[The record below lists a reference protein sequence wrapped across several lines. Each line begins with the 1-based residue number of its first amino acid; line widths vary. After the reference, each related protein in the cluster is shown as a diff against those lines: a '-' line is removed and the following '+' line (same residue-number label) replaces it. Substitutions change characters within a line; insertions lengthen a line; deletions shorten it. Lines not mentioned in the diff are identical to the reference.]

1 MSQADTTPSSPRL
14 AAALGCAAIVL
25 GFTSIVAQV
34 VLTRELLDVFLGNE
48 LSIAVVLACWLL
60 LVAAGSAVGTLLRI
74 SPRAALSAVIYAQLA
89 AWVLLPCAIVIARL
103 VPFGGVAS
111 GEAPGIP
118 AILSI
123 SILSLA
129 PVCLLIGFQFV
140 LLCRALESAAQPRAA
155 VPHPDCHSERSEES
169 LCPSQ
174 PAVPSAHVGRIYALE
189 AVGAI
194 IGGLAFYFLM
204 AERFGALQS
213 MLLLGCTNGIGV
225 AAVIGAVVR
234 TPRRRVLFVICA
246 AVMVGSWLLFLAVVA
261 AGEAGHASD
270 LVTRQFSPRWRNTTI
285 SQQVA
290 SRYGNL
296 VVAERAGQI
305 AIYQSG
311 VLLFTSQDDEANEA
325 VAHLALLEHPAPRRV
340 LLIGGG
346 ASGVAHEVLKHGVA
360 RLDYVELDPRII
372 SLARTWLPAQLVA
385 SLSDPRVHVHLGDG
399 RLFVKNTR
407 LHFDVVIVSL
417 PDPTTASLNRFYT
430 QEFFSEVA
438 RKMNPGAVLV
448 TRLTSSEA
456 YMGGAMRLATA
467 SVHRSLRA
475 VFADAL
481 IVPGEML
488 FLLAANKPGVLTSDW
503 RVLAQRLRERRVRCR
518 FVTPFWLQEAL
529 LPFRREMAMAVLRE
543 QRRARPNHDLT
554 PVAYH
559 YQMTLWLEQ
568 MSPRLAGMLDRLRG
582 MSLWWFAPP
591 ILAALIWAAAA
602 PRRWSRPAAGIVGMA
617 AMGGFGLAG
626 EFLAL
631 LVFQSARGYLY
642 HQLGILFA
650 LFMGGLAAGAFWA
663 TKQALGREGWAER
676 WFLVSLVAAA
686 ALAVALSAAAVACL
700 RWENLAMP
708 LMGIFLVAAGFVD
721 GSAFPA
727 AVSVYAA
734 GRGAARAGGLI
745 YAADLAGSAFGALAT
760 ACAIVPVMGICGA
773 SLAIALAMLCAAVLS
788 APLLRA

>member
-1 MSQADTTPSSPRL
+1 MSQADTTTPSSTRL

-34 VLTRELLDVFLGNE
+34 VLTRELLDLFLGNE
-48 LSIAVVLACWLL
+48 LSIAVVLAAWLL
-60 LVAAGSAVGTLLRI
+60 LVAAGSTVGTLLRVRPI
-74 SPRAALSAVIYAQLA
+74 AAARAVLWLQVG
-89 AWVLLPCAIVIARL
+89 AWFVLPTPVLIARL
-103 VPFGGVAS
+103 VPFGGLAS
-111 GEAPGIP
+111 GLAPGIP
-118 AILSI
+118 AILGI
-123 SILSLA
+123 SMAALA
-129 PVCLLIGFQFV
+129 PACLFVGIQFV
-140 LLCRALESAAQPRAA
+140 LLCRGFEDVGQP
-155 VPHPDCHSERSEES
+155 
-169 LCPSQ
+169 
-174 PAVPSAHVGRIYALE
+174 PSAVSQVGTIYALE
-189 AVGAI
+189 AVGAV
-194 IGGLAFYFLM
+194 IGGLVFHFYM
-204 AERFGALQS
+204 AERFGALQIMALLS
-213 MLLLGCTNGIGV
+213 IANWVGAAAMMWAAGGRLGKAAAAVALLL
-225 AAVIGAVVR
+225 
-234 TPRRRVLFVICA
+234 
-246 AVMVGSWLLFLAVVA
+246 A
-261 AGEAGHASD
+261 AGIAGSVLGERGQRPD
-270 LVTRQFSPRWRNTTI
+270 LVTLQFSPRWRNTTI
-285 SQQVA
+285 SQQLA

-325 VAHLALLEHPAPRRV
+325 VAHLALLEHSAPRRV

-346 ASGVAHEVLKHGVA
+346 ASGVAHEVLKHGVT

-372 SLARTWLPAQLVA
+372 SLARTWLPARLAA

-399 RLFVKNTR
+399 RLFVKKTR

-448 TRLTSSEA
+448 TRVTSSEA

-488 FLLAANKPGVLTSDW
+488 FLLASNRPGVLTGDW
-503 RVLAQRLRERRVRCR
+503 RLLAERLRERSVRCR

-529 LPFRREMAMAVLRE
+529 LPFRREIALAALRE
-543 QRRARPNHDLT
+543 QRGLRPNHDLT

-568 MSPRLAGMLDRLRG
+568 MSPRLAGALDRLRG

-602 PRRWSRPAAGIVGMA
+602 PRKWSRPVAGIVGMA

-663 TKQALGREGWAER
+663 TKRALGREGWAER
-676 WFLVSLVAAA
+676 WFVVSLVAAA

-727 AVSVYAA
+727 AVSAYSA

-745 YAADLAGSAFGALAT
+745 YAADLVGSAFGALAT
-760 ACAIVPVMGICGA
+760 ACALVPVMGICGA
-773 SLAIALAMLCAAVLS
+773 SLALSLMMLCAAILS
-788 APLLRA
+788 APLLRRA